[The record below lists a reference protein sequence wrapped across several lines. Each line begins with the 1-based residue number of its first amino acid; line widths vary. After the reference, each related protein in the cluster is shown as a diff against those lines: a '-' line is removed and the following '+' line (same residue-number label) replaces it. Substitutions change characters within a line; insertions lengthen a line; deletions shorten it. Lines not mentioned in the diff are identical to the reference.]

1 MPKLML
7 GTVVVLDSMVVLA
20 KDMVDTEAMVFNNQH
35 TDSEPMELVME
46 VTDDSGEE
54 FIFSK

>member
-7 GTVVVLDSMVVLA
+7 TTVAVLDSMVDLA
-20 KDMVDTEAMVFNNQH
+20 KDMVDTEPI
-35 TDSEPMELVME
+35 PMDLVME

-54 FIFSK
+54 FFFSK